1 MGNRTFILADGEN
14 LVLRYQASLTAD
26 VQNREGTVHLPD
38 VLVWHPEITKCAKYA
53 PMNIIRASYYTTLVG
68 DEPTIESTKKKITD
82 ICFNFNIGR
91 NECQESGRLCPHVFK
106 KEKNTQKTKSVD
118 INITIDALRHT
129 YNDSL
134 DTLFLLSGD
143 GDYIPLIQEV
153 MRQGKRVV
161 VGAFSNGLNQ
171 TLLHI
176 ADGFLD
182 LDLLMLKK

>member
-14 LVLRYQASLTAD
+14 LVLRYQASLTDGAQKTD
-26 VQNREGTVHLPD
+26 GTVYVPN
-38 VLVWHPEITKCAKYA
+38 VLVWRPEITTYT
-53 PMNIIRASYYTTLVG
+53 PMNIIRVSYYTTIVG
-68 DEPTIESTKKKITD
+68 DELKIEETKKKIAD
-82 ICFNFNIGR
+82 ICFNFTIGR
-91 NECQESGRLCPHVFK
+91 NEWQGSGRLCPHVFK
-106 KEKNTQKTKSVD
+106 KENKSQKTKSVD

-176 ADGFLD
+176 ADGFLN
-182 LDLLMLKK
+182 LDPLMLKK

>member
-1 MGNRTFILADGEN
+1 MGNRTFILVDGEN
-14 LVLRYQASLTAD
+14 LVLRYQASLTAGAQKKED
-26 VQNREGTVHLPD
+26 TVHEPD
-38 VLVWHPEITKCAKYA
+38 VLVWHPNITEYV
-53 PMNIIRASYYTTLVG
+53 PMNIIRVSYYTTRVG
-68 DEPTIESTKKKITD
+68 AEPTIEATKKKIAD
-82 ICFNFNIGR
+82 ICFNFTISHSR
-91 NECQESGRLCPHVFK
+91 NEWQGSGRLCPHVFK
-106 KEKNTQKTKSVD
+106 KEKNSQKTKSVD

-176 ADGFLD
+176 ADGFKD